1 LRSTLRRALL
11 TAAVLAPPAAWA
23 AALENPQPARFDP
36 SVLDWNKD
44 PCTDFYAFACSRWL
58 DANPIPGE
66 EIAWGTSSPL
76 NLWSKGLLRQTLEDA
91 SRPDSKRT
99 PTERLIGDAW
109 AACMDEPR
117 IEKAG
122 LAPLKPDLDRI
133 ARLKD
138 KRGLAKEIALLHLA
152 LPGAA
157 EMGNNGTD
165 AALFGFGSTPDFDDA
180 STIVLAVDQGGMALP
195 GRDDYLGD
203 DARTKEIQ
211 QKYLHHVEQVFTLAG
226 QKPAAAKASAA
237 TVLRMETAL
246 ARASMDNVTRRDPKA
261 LNNVRSLA
269 QLEESTP
276 SFDWKAYLAAVG
288 APTPKHYLVSTPG
301 FMTAMDELIRTS
313 SLEDWK
319 TYLRWWTLH
328 GHAPLLSSAFV
339 QENFDFFAR
348 TLSGS
353 KKLLPRWRRCVN
365 IADRDL
371 GEALGAAYVE
381 RAFPPE
387 SKRRVDQLVSD
398 LRASLATG
406 IDGLDWMAPATK
418 KAAQEKLGA
427 ILQKIGYPGTWR
439 DYGTVKIDRA
449 SLVQNVRSAT
459 AFELRRQ
466 LAKVGKPPDRLE
478 WTMTPPTVNAY
489 YSSQFNTINFPA
501 GMLQPPYFD
510 ATKDDAVNYG
520 AIGMVIGHEIL
531 HGFDDSG
538 RQFDATG
545 TLRDW
550 WTPADAKAYEQRSS
564 CIVNQYTH
572 DVPDLGVK
580 TNGKLTQGE
589 DIADN
594 GGIRLALAGLDRALA
609 KAGQSATSKGPDG
622 LTARQRFFAG
632 NAFAWCQNPLPGAGH
647 WLRDAHLDSLHE
659 YRVNYVL
666 ANQPEFREAF
676 GCSAGKPMSP
686 AKACRVW

>member
-1 LRSTLRRALL
+1 
-11 TAAVLAPPAAWA
+11 
-23 AALENPQPARFDP
+23 
-36 SVLDWNKD
+36 
-44 PCTDFYAFACSRWL
+44 
-58 DANPIPGE
+58 
-66 EIAWGTSSPL
+66 
-76 NLWSKGLLRQTLEDA
+76 
-91 SRPDSKRT
+91 
-99 PTERLIGDAW
+99 
-109 AACMDEPR
+109 
-117 IEKAG
+117 
-122 LAPLKPDLDRI
+122 
-133 ARLKD
+133 
-138 KRGLAKEIALLHLA
+138 
-152 LPGAA
+152 
-157 EMGNNGTD
+157 
-165 AALFGFGSTPDFDDA
+165 
-180 STIVLAVDQGGMALP
+180 
-195 GRDDYLGD
+195 
-203 DARTKEIQ
+203 
-211 QKYLHHVEQVFTLAG
+211 
-226 QKPAAAKASAA
+226 
-237 TVLRMETAL
+237 
-246 ARASMDNVTRRDPKA
+246 
-261 LNNVRSLA
+261 
-269 QLEESTP
+269 
-276 SFDWKAYLAAVG
+276 
-288 APTPKHYLVSTPG
+288 
-301 FMTAMDELIRTS
+301 
-313 SLEDWK
+313 
-319 TYLRWWTLH
+319 
-328 GHAPLLSSAFV
+328 
-339 QENFDFFAR
+339 
-348 TLSGS
+348 
-353 KKLLPRWRRCVN
+353 
-365 IADRDL
+365 
-371 GEALGAAYVE
+371 
-381 RAFPPE
+381 
-387 SKRRVDQLVSD
+387 VSD

-632 NAFAWCQNPLPGAGH
+632 NAFAWCQNIRPEFARVIIRTNPH
-647 WLRDAHLDSLHE
+647 SLHE

>member
-1 LRSTLRRALL
+1 
-11 TAAVLAPPAAWA
+11 
-23 AALENPQPARFDP
+23 
-36 SVLDWNKD
+36 
-44 PCTDFYAFACSRWL
+44 
-58 DANPIPGE
+58 
-66 EIAWGTSSPL
+66 
-76 NLWSKGLLRQTLEDA
+76 
-91 SRPDSKRT
+91 
-99 PTERLIGDAW
+99 
-109 AACMDEPR
+109 
-117 IEKAG
+117 
-122 LAPLKPDLDRI
+122 
-133 ARLKD
+133 
-138 KRGLAKEIALLHLA
+138 
-152 LPGAA
+152 
-157 EMGNNGTD
+157 
-165 AALFGFGSTPDFDDA
+165 
-180 STIVLAVDQGGMALP
+180 
-195 GRDDYLGD
+195 
-203 DARTKEIQ
+203 
-211 QKYLHHVEQVFTLAG
+211 
-226 QKPAAAKASAA
+226 
-237 TVLRMETAL
+237 
-246 ARASMDNVTRRDPKA
+246 
-261 LNNVRSLA
+261 
-269 QLEESTP
+269 
-276 SFDWKAYLAAVG
+276 
-288 APTPKHYLVSTPG
+288 
-301 FMTAMDELIRTS
+301 
-313 SLEDWK
+313 
-319 TYLRWWTLH
+319 
-328 GHAPLLSSAFV
+328 
-339 QENFDFFAR
+339 
-348 TLSGS
+348 
-353 KKLLPRWRRCVN
+353 
-365 IADRDL
+365 
-371 GEALGAAYVE
+371 
-381 RAFPPE
+381 
-387 SKRRVDQLVSD
+387 
-398 LRASLATG
+398 
-406 IDGLDWMAPATK
+406 
-418 KAAQEKLGA
+418 
-427 ILQKIGYPGTWR
+427 
-439 DYGTVKIDRA
+439 
-449 SLVQNVRSAT
+449 VQNVRSAT

-632 NAFAWCQNPLPGAGH
+632 NAFAWCQNIRPEFARVIIRTNPH
-647 WLRDAHLDSLHE
+647 SLHE

>member
-1 LRSTLRRALL
+1 
-11 TAAVLAPPAAWA
+11 
-23 AALENPQPARFDP
+23 
-36 SVLDWNKD
+36 
-44 PCTDFYAFACSRWL
+44 
-58 DANPIPGE
+58 
-66 EIAWGTSSPL
+66 
-76 NLWSKGLLRQTLEDA
+76 
-91 SRPDSKRT
+91 
-99 PTERLIGDAW
+99 
-109 AACMDEPR
+109 
-117 IEKAG
+117 
-122 LAPLKPDLDRI
+122 
-133 ARLKD
+133 
-138 KRGLAKEIALLHLA
+138 
-152 LPGAA
+152 
-157 EMGNNGTD
+157 
-165 AALFGFGSTPDFDDA
+165 
-180 STIVLAVDQGGMALP
+180 
-195 GRDDYLGD
+195 
-203 DARTKEIQ
+203 
-211 QKYLHHVEQVFTLAG
+211 
-226 QKPAAAKASAA
+226 
-237 TVLRMETAL
+237 
-246 ARASMDNVTRRDPKA
+246 MDNVTRRDPKA

-632 NAFAWCQNPLPGAGH
+632 NAFAWCQNIRPEFARVIIRTNPH
-647 WLRDAHLDSLHE
+647 SLHE

>member
-1 LRSTLRRALL
+1 MRSALHRTLLAV
-11 TAAVLAPPAAWA
+11 AVLAAPTVWS
-23 AALENPQPARFDP
+23 AALEPQPARFDP

-58 DANPIPGE
+58 EANPIPGE

-76 NLWSKGLLRQTLEDA
+76 NLWNKGLLRKTLEDA
-91 SRPDSKRT
+91 SRPDPKR
-99 PTERLIGDAW
+99 PAHERLIGDAW

-117 IEKAG
+117 IEKEG

-138 KRGLAKEIALLHLA
+138 KRGLAREIAVLHLA

-157 EMGNNGTD
+157 ETGNNGTD
-165 AALFGFGSTPDFDDA
+165 AALFGFGSGPDLSDA
-180 STIVLAVDQGGMALP
+180 SIIVLGVDQGGTALP

-203 DARTKEIQ
+203 DARTKEIRE
-211 QKYLHHVEQVFTLAG
+211 KYLRHVERMFVLAG
-226 QKPAAAKASAA
+226 EKPATAKASAA

-261 LNNVRSLA
+261 WNNVRTLA
-269 QLEESTP
+269 EIKQGTP
-276 SFDWKAYLAAVG
+276 SFDWDGYLAAVN
-288 APTPKHYLVSTPG
+288 APTPKHYLVSAPG
-301 FMTAMDELIRTS
+301 FMTGMEQLIQS
-313 SLEDWK
+313 ASLADWK

-339 QENFDFFAR
+339 QENFDFFGR

-387 SKRRVDQLVSD
+387 SKKRMDQLVSD

-406 IDGLDWMAPATK
+406 IDGLDWMTPATK
-418 KAAQEKLGA
+418 KAAQEKLQA

-439 DYGTVKIDRA
+439 DYSTVKIDRTK
-449 SLVQNVRSAT
+449 LVQNVHSAS

-501 GMLQPPYFD
+501 GMLQPPFFD
-510 ATKDDAVNYG
+510 AGKDDAVNYG
-520 AIGMVIGHEIL
+520 AIGTVIGHEIL

-538 RQFDATG
+538 RQFDAVG
-545 TLRDW
+545 NLRDW
-550 WTPADAKAYEQRSS
+550 WTAADAKAYEQRGQ
-564 CIVNQYTH
+564 CIVDQYTH
-572 DVPDLGVK
+572 DVPELEVK

-594 GGIRLALAGLDRALA
+594 GGTHLALAGLDRALA
-609 KAGQSATSKGPDG
+609 KAGTSPTAKGPDG

-632 NAFAWCQNPLPGAGH
+632 NAFARCQNIRPEFARVIIRTNPH
-647 WLRDAHLDSLHE
+647 SLNE

-676 GCSAGKPMSP
+676 ACGTGKPMAP
-686 AKACRVW
+686 AKTCRVW